1 MQLIYYSTAAEP
13 ADTEAPV
20 IQGPSE
26 AEQILQREVERL
38 QQEFQELQSRY
49 QALVQDNSQLSH
61 LNQEQE
67 ERLLD
72 LEKTVQRQS
81 EDNVDKQ
88 QILENMQSDK
98 ATISRA
104 LTQNRQLKEQLA
116 EFQNGFVKL
125 VRLQHLPDIVLFT
138 GCALVVMSNP

>member
-1 MQLIYYSTAAEP
+1 M
-13 ADTEAPV
+13 
-20 IQGPSE
+20 QGPSE
-26 AEQILQREVERL
+26 TEQALQREVEKL
-38 QQEFQELQSRY
+38 QQEFEELQSRY
-49 QALVQDNSQLSH
+49 RALVQDNSQLSR

-67 ERLLD
+67 ERLLE
-72 LEKTVQRQS
+72 LEKTVERQN
-81 EDNVDKQ
+81 EQTVDKQ

-125 VRLQHLPDIVLFT
+125 VRFLQLPDIKLLLDVRGLFC
-138 GCALVVMSNP
+138 GRLYAAER